1 MYRATIC
8 EHVPRI
14 TALLITLHRAFAD
27 LASGRVA
34 WRAAREGCAS
44 AAAIVDGLVGAVVKV
59 LPTVLGGRIDRVAFA
74 AEVSD
79 LFPRVRQVSENEALD
94 RTRRDYDEVA
104 ELYDDMVRRHDDV
117 TEALPTAMINAFADL
132 VRAGGSAGAV
142 VDAGCGPGQWTDH
155 LDKAGIRAYGIDLSP
170 AMVAIARR
178 YRPDLRY
185 EVGSMLHLDAEDE
198 SIAGILAHFSLIH
211 TPPDLLPRVL
221 TEFARVV
228 EPGGP
233 LLIGVQI
240 TDTADANGWVPYDH
254 KASPAYRWTLDAL
267 AVRLHEHDF
276 AELGRLRIVAPA
288 PGKPPAGYLLA
299 RHGARGSG

>member
-1 MYRATIC
+1 MCQRC
-8 EHVPRI
+8 
-14 TALLITLHRAFAD
+14 
-27 LASGRVA
+27 GR
-34 WRAAREGCAS
+34 RGQL
-44 AAAIVDGLVGAVVKV
+44 GGAVVKV
-59 LPTVLGGRIDRVAFA
+59 APTVLGGRIDRVAFA
-74 AEVSD
+74 VGASDTPTSD
-79 LFPRVRQVSENEALD
+79 LFPRVRRVSENEALD

-104 ELYDDMVRRHDDV
+104 ELYDDMVRQGDQVID
-117 TEALPTAMINAFADL
+117 ALSAGMINAFADL
-132 VRAGGSAGAV
+132 VRAGGSMGAV

-155 LDKAGIRAYGIDLSP
+155 LDRAGIRAYGIDLSP

-185 EVGSMLHLDAEDE
+185 EVGSMLHLDAGDE

-254 KASPAYRWTLDAL
+254 RASPAYLWTLDAL
-267 AVRLHEHDF
+267 ADRLREHDF

-299 RHGARGSG
+299 RHDARSNE